1 MPFDMKPV
9 MRFYIAWAIRIGGS
23 GNMIRNKITQAL
35 TFVLFS
41 LMCTLIGVLL
51 GIHITLVKTTDDLRA
66 SVNQVDDRLEDMQD
80 VVKDYV
86 SDRAIILESFQ
97 EIEARLLRHEHL
109 MRVPRSE
116 RRETWRQLEE
126 EAAQ

>member
-1 MPFDMKPV
+1 
-9 MRFYIAWAIRIGGS
+9 
-23 GNMIRNKITQAL
+23 MIRNKITQAL